1 MRTAQF
7 QGREHIRIGTGTDDI
22 QDKGRHCVWMKCD
35 AVLIAGPTASGKS
48 AAALDLA
55 RHIGGA
61 LINADAMQ
69 VYREAPI
76 LTAQPNASQQGEAP
90 HLLYGHVSVRE
101 LYSVGRYAE
110 DARRALAEVRAL
122 GKVPIFVGGTGLY
135 FTALTEG
142 LANIPPIPAEVRMKA
157 RALLDDIG
165 VGALHA
171 RLAERDPATAAELRP
186 TDPQRVVRAWEVLE
200 ATGRPMVEW
209 RKEQSAPLLEGMTL
223 ARFVLDPARP
233 WLRRH
238 IAQRFEAML
247 DHGGEEEALA
257 LANLDPAL
265 PAAKLLGLRQ
275 LIAHA
280 QGKLS
285 REDAIAEAVT
295 ATRQFAKRQVTWFRN
310 RMADYDWIDPNSGNI
325 VAQYRY
331 IFS

>member
-1 MRTAQF
+1 MR
-7 QGREHIRIGTGTDDI
+7 
-22 QDKGRHCVWMKCD
+22 CD

-55 RHIGGA
+55 RHVGGA

-76 LTAQPNASQQGEAP
+76 LTAQPDAEAKGKAP

-101 LYSVGRYAE
+101 TYSVGRYLE
-110 DARRALAEVRAL
+110 DARAALTKVHAMK
-122 GKVPIFVGGTGLY
+122 KVPIFVGGTGLY

-142 LANIPPIPAEVRMKA
+142 LADIPPIPAEIRAKA
-157 RALLDDIG
+157 RALLDQVG
-165 VGALHA
+165 VGELHA
-171 RLAERDPATAAELRP
+171 RLSARDPETAAELRA

-200 ATGRPMVEW
+200 ATGRPLIEW
-209 RKEQSAPLLEGMTL
+209 RKQQNPPLLEGMTL

-233 WLRRH
+233 LLRAK
-238 IAQRFEAML
+238 IAERFQTML
-247 DHGGEEEALA
+247 DHGGDKEALA
-257 LANLDPAL
+257 LADLDPAL

-285 REDAIAEAVT
+285 REEAIAEAVT
-295 ATRQFAKRQVTWFRN
+295 ATRQFAKRQLTWFRN
-310 RMADYDWIDPNSGNI
+310 RMGGDHWFDPTKSNIIAQYNEI
-325 VAQYRY
+325 VA
-331 IFS
+331 